1 MKTPLN
7 ILLLLVFLYVLPG
20 PQSAQP
26 VSGNPT
32 RTIFSYCWVS
42 HHPQS
47 FNGKIISVSGILS
60 MYPNAMA
67 LSDPACALERDNPTC
82 RLILAD
88 DFQPDLETA
97 SWLQQATD
105 FQTDRQ
111 QKMAEVIVQG
121 KFSYDKYDCFQPK
134 FTLVISEIKPLS
146 EAFDQ

>member
-1 MKTPLN
+1 MKTRLK
-7 ILLLLVFLYVLPG
+7 ILLLLGFLYLLPG
-20 PQSAQP
+20 TQSTQS

-32 RTIFSYCWVS
+32 RTIVSYCWVS

-47 FNGKIISVSGILS
+47 FDGKIISVSGILS
-60 MYPNAMA
+60 IYPNAMA
-67 LSDPACALERDNPTC
+67 LSDPACVLEPDNPTC
-82 RLILAD
+82 RLMQAD
-88 DFQPDLETA
+88 DFQPDPE
-97 SWLQQATD
+97 
-105 FQTDRQ
+105 TDRQ

>member
-1 MKTPLN
+1 MKTLLN
-7 ILLLLVFLYVLPG
+7 ILLLLGFCFSLTETH
-20 PQSAQP
+20 SAQP

-47 FNGKIISVSGILS
+47 FDGKIISVSGILS

-67 LSDPACALERDNPTC
+67 LSDPACVLEPDNPTC